1 MARASVAP
9 ARGDVAARRRRAR
22 RAARGRV
29 GASRRVARDATR
41 DATYAS
47 GLATLESCVEAEQ
60 FDRAMMEELFD
71 VADAMERVRPGAPE
85 STMLQGYLMSTL
97 FYEPSTRTRLS
108 FEAAMGLLGGGIVST

>member
-1 MARASVAP
+1 MRARVRRAVAP
-9 ARGDVAARRRRAR
+9 TRRRRRVADVATRAR
-22 RAARGRV
+22 RGRV
-29 GASRRVARDATR
+29 GRVARVARDATR

-85 STMLQGYLMSTL
+85 STD
-97 FYEPSTRTRLS
+97 
-108 FEAAMGLLGGGIVST
+108 AAGIPDEHAVL